1 MTRRINLLSKQE
13 KYLKLE
19 GLFSKLR
26 FVILIMGV
34 IVFIV
39 DIVFFAILIGQKNNL
54 DNRLNEKKSLLQ
66 FLVTNKEA
74 EARFIYLRNKEQQIS
89 TDLKND
95 VNFYPYYNLLNNSLK
110 SSSPVASLDSVTID
124 KTKGVDFSVGFTDF
138 NSLSSFF
145 KFAESDDFLKNFTSL
160 NLEGFNT
167 VSQAQ
172 KGYSLNFKGK
182 FIEIK

>member
-1 MTRRINLLSKQE
+1 MKRRINLLSKQE

-19 GLFSKLR
+19 ELFSKLR

-34 IVFIV
+34 IVFIA
-39 DIVFFAILIGQKNNL
+39 DIVFFAILIGQKKDL

-66 FLVTNKEA
+66 FLVANKEV
-74 EARFIYLRNKEQQIS
+74 EAKFVYLRNKETQIA

-110 SSSPVASLDSVTID
+110 SSSPAASLDYVTID
-124 KTKGVDFSVGFTDF
+124 KTKEVDFTVGFTDF
-138 NSLSSFF
+138 SALSSFF
-145 KFAESDDFLKNFTSL
+145 KLAESDNFLKNFTIL

-167 VSQAQ
+167 VSQGQ

-182 FIEIK
+182 FIELK